1 MRRMKTYLLWNWFW
15 KITTESMLFRKEKLP
30 IPENGVQ
37 LGKIHSPLL
46 LAILSNCSTIKAKKC
61 HLILIA
67 LLFHF
72 RGLGWFTRVC
82 LHLHGCHILD
92 LQRHW
97 TVSIY
102 HRKKYERVFFHLDVG
117 IELNCEP
124 ITRNY
129 QRIGSDLVVEN
140 LAVAGCLGA
149 ACDCWVGIV
158 ATSNSQN
165 WGLEGG
171 GVPTLTLA
179 ALFPAAGS
187 LTWTREENHL
197 VRRRGWQDKI
207 R

>member
-1 MRRMKTYLLWNWFW
+1 MKLILKNHNGKYAVSKRKAPNSRKWCSTWENSISFAFGHFVKLLYNQSQ
-15 KITTESMLFRKEKLP
+15 KMPPNPNCPP
-30 IPENGVQ
+30 IPFSRTGLIYQ
-37 LGKIHSPLL
+37 GMSASPW
-46 LAILSNCSTIKAKKC
+46 LSHPGPAKALNCE
-61 HLILIA
+61 HLSQK
-67 LLFHF
+67 
-72 RGLGWFTRVC
+72 T
-82 LHLHGCHILD
+82 
-92 LQRHW
+92 
-97 TVSIY
+97 
-102 HRKKYERVFFHLDVG
+102 KYERVFFHLDVG

-124 ITRNY
+124 RNY
-129 QRIGSDLVVEN
+129 QRIGIDLVVEN

>member
-1 MRRMKTYLLWNWFW
+1 MKLILKNHNGKYAVS
-15 KITTESMLFRKEKLP
+15 KRKAPNSRKW
-30 IPENGVQ
+30 
-37 LGKIHSPLL
+37 
-46 LAILSNCSTIKAKKC
+46 CSTWENSISFAFGHFVKLLYNQSQRC

-67 LLFHF
+67 LLFLF

-102 HRKKYERVFFHLDVG
+102 HRKKYDRVFFHLDVG

-149 ACDCWVGIV
+149 AWDCWVGIV
-158 ATSNSQN
+158 VTSNSQN

-171 GVPTLTLA
+171 RVPTLTLA

>member
-1 MRRMKTYLLWNWFW
+1 MKLILKNHNGKYAVS
-15 KITTESMLFRKEKLP
+15 KRKAPNSRKW
-30 IPENGVQ
+30 
-37 LGKIHSPLL
+37 
-46 LAILSNCSTIKAKKC
+46 CSTWENSISFAFGHFVKLLYNQSQRC

-67 LLFHF
+67 LLFLI

-97 TVSIY
+97 NGFLPPWCWNWI
-102 HRKKYERVFFHLDVG
+102 
-117 IELNCEP
+117 NCEP

-129 QRIGSDLVVEN
+129 HRIGSDLVVEN

-149 ACDCWVGIV
+149 ACDCRVGIV
-158 ATSNSQN
+158 TTSNSQN

-197 VRRRGWQDKI
+197 FRRRGWQDKI